1 MRMNYRPLIE
11 REELDFG
18 TAWHAAM
25 EAYYMPPS
33 LDDLDSVNWRP
44 NQNDARL
51 AFVQKNGEQRV
62 HVLNNSPDPEHD
74 QISREFN
81 ERLELGV
88 GMLENYFRWAPT
100 DDDFEPVFVEKEF
113 EVPIINPE
121 TGKPTSCADR
131 YKGRYIGCVQHVMAT
146 TDGVHTF
153 RHPPRG
159 AHPWVYRGRFDG
171 IVRDFN
177 GAYWILEHKTA
188 KSESSN
194 RQWLQMDE
202 QTGSYIWALR
212 ERLHIDIVGVIR
224 TEAFKFAPTMPKVNK
239 TGKTR
244 ISVDRRQHTTAEL
257 FTQQLTE
264 VGEQLDAHNEYREY
278 MEFLKSDARPKFFHR
293 DRIDRSREQID
304 DIGRRIFH
312 EARTLIEDP
321 EIVPNVSPMRCNSCK
336 FYGPCLARQ
345 DGSDFQYMLDTMFVK
360 RES

>member
-25 EAYYMPPS
+25 EAYYAPPS
-33 LDDLDSVNWRP
+33 QAHTNWSP
-44 NQNDARL
+44 NRNSARL
-51 AFVQKNGEQRV
+51 AFIETNGVQRV

-88 GMLENYFRWAPT
+88 GMLENYFQWAPAE
-100 DDDFEPVFVEKEF
+100 DDFEPIFVEKEF

-121 TGKPTSCADR
+121 TGKPASCADWH
-131 YKGRYIGCVQHVMAT
+131 KGRVIGCAEHSMLG
-146 TDGVHTF
+146 GVHTF
-153 RHPPRG
+153 KHPTQG
-159 AHPWVYRGRFDG
+159 THPWMYQGRFDG

-177 GAYWILEHKTA
+177 GAYWILEHKSK
-188 KSESSN
+188 KSESTN
-194 RQWLQMDE
+194 QQWLQMDE

-212 ERLHIDIVGVIR
+212 EMLHIDIVGVIR
-224 TEAFKFAPTMPKVNK
+224 TEAFKFAPIMPKINK

-244 ISVDRRQHTTAEL
+244 ISVDRRQHTTDKL
-257 FTQQLTE
+257 FAQRLAE
-264 VGEQLDAHNEYREY
+264 VGEQLDAYDEYREY

-293 DRIDRSREQID
+293 ERIDRSREQID
-304 DIGRRIFH
+304 DIGQRIFH
-312 EARTLIEDP
+312 EARIMIEDP
-321 EIVPNVSPMRCNSCK
+321 EIVPNVSPMRCTSCK
-336 FYGPCLARQ
+336 FFGPCLARQ